1 MTDDVTTNKSLARHG
16 ADDIERTC
24 HTGGQLKVLTHCNA
38 GSLATVGYGTA
49 LGQLIDQS
57 APHLCQWC
65 TQHFILVDINLTKF

>member
-1 MTDDVTTNKSLARHG
+1 MADDITTNKSLARHG

-24 HTGGQLKVLTHCNA
+24 HTSGQLKVLTHCNA

-57 APHLCQWC
+57 LHSSSLSLVYPAF
-65 TQHFILVDINLTKF
+65 HFGGYKFN